1 MDSTEE
7 IKNEPTTPRWMKL
20 TVWGGLIG
28 VVIGMSITLVDAYL
42 LKTGWLSCAGQIFSA
57 ASGTTFLIGAF
68 KLGFWKSKKEKDRN
82 KIADC

>member
-7 IKNEPTTPRWMKL
+7 IEKEPTTPRWMKL
-20 TVWGGLIG
+20 MVWGGLIG
-28 VVIGMSITLVDAYL
+28 VVIGMSTTSVDAYL

-68 KLGFWKSKKEKDRN
+68 KLAFWKSKREKDSD
-82 KIADC
+82 KIADY